1 MRCTNCGSN
10 LNWNDRVCPN
20 CGVAIAN
27 NQSFDANNTFQK
39 NQTHMSSN
47 INQNMEGGQSI
58 NQTDFSNNNFQSN
71 YVNSNESLT
80 QNINAKQQNNI
91 DQGLDLQQQPLNT
104 KNNDSKVWLIIL
116 IILGSLF
123 LIFGGIAL
131 VLVVAQKQVNNQI
144 TDSRTRR
151 YFEDVV
157 IVRRAARTACANDG
171 LNTIEQ
177 YIESD
182 DLNVEILNNNVI
194 VTAKNDGKYVNLNTK
209 VLKSENSNGIN
220 VSDASAKNNY
230 KVIIENPCNY

>member
-10 LNWNDRVCPN
+10 LNWNDRVCSN

-27 NQSFDANNTFQK
+27 SQNFDANNTFQN
-39 NQTHMSSN
+39 NQTQMSSN

>member
-10 LNWNDRVCPN
+10 LNWNDRFCPN
-20 CGVAIAN
+20 CGVDIAN
-27 NQSFDANNTFQK
+27 NQSFDANNTFQN
-39 NQTHMSSN
+39 NQTQMSSN

-80 QNINAKQQNNI
+80 QNINAEQQNNI

>member
-10 LNWNDRVCPN
+10 LNWNDSVCPN

-27 NQSFDANNTFQK
+27 NQSFDANNTFQN
-39 NQTHMSSN
+39 NQTQMSSN

>member
-10 LNWNDRVCPN
+10 LNWNVCPN

-27 NQSFDANNTFQK
+27 NQSFDANNTFQN
-39 NQTHMSSN
+39 NQTQMSSN

>member
-1 MRCTNCGSN
+1 M
-10 LNWNDRVCPN
+10 
-20 CGVAIAN
+20 
-27 NQSFDANNTFQK
+27 
-39 NQTHMSSN
+39 
-47 INQNMEGGQSI
+47 
-58 NQTDFSNNNFQSN
+58 
-71 YVNSNESLT
+71 
-80 QNINAKQQNNI
+80 
-91 DQGLDLQQQPLNT
+91 
-104 KNNDSKVWLIIL
+104 
-116 IILGSLF
+116 
-123 LIFGGIAL
+123 IFGGIAL

-182 DLNVEILNNNVI
+182 DLIVEILNNNVI

>member
-20 CGVAIAN
+20 CGVAVAG
-27 NQSFDANNTFQK
+27 NQSIDSNNTFQN
-39 NQTHMSSN
+39 NQTPSN

-58 NQTDFSNNNFQSN
+58 NQTDFSNNNFQPN

-80 QNINAKQQNNI
+80 QNVNPAQQNNM

-131 VLVVAQKQVNNQI
+131 VLVVAQKQINNQI
-144 TDSRTRR
+144 ADSRTRQ
-151 YFEDVV
+151 YFNNVV
-157 IVRRAARTACANDG
+157 VVKSAARNACANDG

-182 DLNVEILNNNVI
+182 DLNVGILNNNVI

-220 VSDASAKNNY
+220 VSEASPKNNY

>member
-1 MRCTNCGSN
+1 
-10 LNWNDRVCPN
+10 
-20 CGVAIAN
+20 
-27 NQSFDANNTFQK
+27 
-39 NQTHMSSN
+39 
-47 INQNMEGGQSI
+47 MEGGQSI

>member
-1 MRCTNCGSN
+1 
-10 LNWNDRVCPN
+10 
-20 CGVAIAN
+20 
-27 NQSFDANNTFQK
+27 
-39 NQTHMSSN
+39 MSSN

-80 QNINAKQQNNI
+80 QNINAEQQNNI

-182 DLNVEILNNNVI
+182 DLNVAIINNNVI

>member
-27 NQSFDANNTFQK
+27 SQNFDANNTFQN
-39 NQTHMSSN
+39 NQTQMSSN

-171 LNTIEQ
+171 LNTID
-177 YIESD
+177 YS
-182 DLNVEILNNNVI
+182 LGIL
-194 VTAKNDGKYVNLNTK
+194 
-209 VLKSENSNGIN
+209 
-220 VSDASAKNNY
+220 
-230 KVIIENPCNY
+230 

>member
-20 CGVAIAN
+20 CGVAVAG
-27 NQSFDANNTFQK
+27 NQSIDSNNTFQ
-39 NQTHMSSN
+39 NSQTQMN
-47 INQNMEGGQSI
+47 INQSMEGGQSI
-58 NQTDFSNNNFQSN
+58 NQMDFSNNNFQPN
-71 YVNSNESLT
+71 YVNLNESLP
-80 QNINAKQQNNI
+80 QNVNPAQQNNM

-104 KNNDSKVWLIIL
+104 KSNDSKVWLIIL

-131 VLVVAQKQVNNQI
+131 VLVVAQKQINNQI
-144 TDSRTRR
+144 ADSRTRQ
-151 YFEDVV
+151 YFENVV
-157 IVRRAARTACANDG
+157 VVKNAARNACANDG

-220 VSDASAKNNY
+220 VSEASPKNNY

>member
-20 CGVAIAN
+20 CGVAVAG
-27 NQSFDANNTFQK
+27 NQSIDSNNTFQ
-39 NQTHMSSN
+39 NSQTQMSSN

-58 NQTDFSNNNFQSN
+58 NQMDFSNNNFQPN
-71 YVNSNESLT
+71 YVNLNESLP
-80 QNINAKQQNNI
+80 QNVNPAQQNNM
-91 DQGLDLQQQPLNT
+91 DQGLNLQQQPLNT

-144 TDSRTRR
+144 TDSRTRQ
-151 YFEDVV
+151 YFNNVV
-157 IVRRAARTACANDG
+157 VVKSAARNACANDG

-220 VSDASAKNNY
+220 VSEASPKNNY

>member
-10 LNWNDRVCPN
+10 LNWNDRVCSN
-20 CGVAIAN
+20 CGVAVAG
-27 NQSFDANNTFQK
+27 NQSIDANNTFQN
-39 NQTHMSSN
+39 NQTQMSSN
-47 INQNMEGGQSI
+47 INQNMEDGQSI
-58 NQTDFSNNNFQSN
+58 NQTDFSNNNFQPN
-71 YVNSNESLT
+71 YVNLNESLT
-80 QNINAKQQNNI
+80 QNVNPAQQNNM
-91 DQGLDLQQQPLNT
+91 DQGLELQQQPLNT
-104 KNNDSKVWLIIL
+104 KSNDSKVWLIIL
-116 IILGSLF
+116 VILGSLF

-131 VLVVAQKQVNNQI
+131 VLVVAQKQINNQI
-144 TDSRTRR
+144 ADSRTRQ
-151 YFEDVV
+151 YFENVV
-157 IVRRAARTACANDG
+157 VVKNAARNACANDG

-220 VSDASAKNNY
+220 VSEASPKNNY